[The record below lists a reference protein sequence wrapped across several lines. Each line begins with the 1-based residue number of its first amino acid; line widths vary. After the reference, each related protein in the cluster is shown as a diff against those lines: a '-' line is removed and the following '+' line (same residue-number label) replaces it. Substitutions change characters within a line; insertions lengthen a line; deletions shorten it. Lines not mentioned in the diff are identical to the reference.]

1 MTLDTL
7 SPPAAAV
14 SLARLDLPQLVDLVR
29 RHAEASDLW
38 LPRVRFSA
46 DRRWWTR
53 LHGDE
58 VSDVWLL
65 TWLQDQTTEL
75 HDHGG
80 STAAFTVVQGALEEV
95 RIEAGELSATA
106 LTPGRTQWVA
116 PGVVHDV
123 RNVASLP
130 AVSIHA
136 YSPPLTSMT
145 YYRQDE
151 DVLVPTHTVT
161 GREPES
167 TT

>member
-7 SPPAAAV
+7 SSPAR
-14 SLARLDLPQLVDLVR
+14 RLDLAELVDLVR
-29 RHAEASDLW
+29 IYAEDTQLW
-38 LPRVRFSA
+38 LPRLRFSA
-46 DRRWWTR
+46 QSRWWTR
-53 LHGDE
+53 LHGDGDT
-58 VSDVWLL
+58 DVWLL
-65 TWLQDQTTEL
+65 SWLRDQTTEL

-95 RIEAGELSATA
+95 RIEAGKLSATD
-106 LTPGRTQWVA
+106 LRPGRTQWVA

-123 RNVASLP
+123 RNVESLP

-145 YYRQDE
+145 YYRQDGGS
-151 DVLVPTHTVT
+151 LVPTHTVT

-167 TT
+167 NG